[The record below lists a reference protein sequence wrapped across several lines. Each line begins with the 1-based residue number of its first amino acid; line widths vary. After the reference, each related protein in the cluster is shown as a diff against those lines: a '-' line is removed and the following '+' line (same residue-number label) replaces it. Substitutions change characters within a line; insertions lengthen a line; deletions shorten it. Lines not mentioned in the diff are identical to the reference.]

1 MKKRVPSEV
10 PTSAC
15 PDIPKKTLRIDKV
28 SAESTVK
35 SGGIIISVEHIAKI
49 WERAKTNEAIRRM
62 IKAICRLTY
71 SPCGLHLSFPFS

>member
-1 MKKRVPSEV
+1 MKKPVPSEV

-49 WERAKTNEAIRRM
+49 WERAKDE
-62 IKAICRLTY
+62 
-71 SPCGLHLSFPFS
+71 